1 MVSRGHAIHFV
12 CPRYL
17 FLSDSPVIKI
27 LLSHDEKG
35 EQSIVSLTFP
45 TVGKPRETVLQPMGN
60 TS

>member
-17 FLSDSPVIKI
+17 FLGDSPVIKI

-35 EQSIVSLTFP
+35 EFSV
-45 TVGKPRETVLQPMGN
+45 N
-60 TS
+60 